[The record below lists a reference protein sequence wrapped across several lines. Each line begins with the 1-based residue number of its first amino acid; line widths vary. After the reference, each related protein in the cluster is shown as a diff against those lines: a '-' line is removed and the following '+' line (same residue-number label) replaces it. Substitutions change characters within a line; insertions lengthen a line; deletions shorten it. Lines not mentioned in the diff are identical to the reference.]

1 MGSGTAGRVAGAR
14 RSRAHPQTMMKP
26 QMNADERRQS
36 QMLLDR
42 RPRAL
47 ICGSLS
53 GYSI

>member
-1 MGSGTAGRVAGAR
+1 MPNGDVSALATE
-14 RSRAHPQTMMKP
+14 QMKP

-53 GYSI
+53 GYSIG